1 MKRILTLA
9 VAGLVCFGAVAGK
22 KNKQPV
28 PTVSQSAVVVNQ
40 TADQVL
46 IEHNANTV
54 HSMASIT
61 KLMTA
66 MVVLDQMPNPYQEIK
81 LKAAYMGKR
90 VYTVKEL
97 LDLALIRSDNHAAET
112 LSKHF
117 LGNRTEF
124 IEAMNL
130 KAWRLGMMSAQFVDP
145 TGIGAANS
153 ATAKDIAR
161 MVMAAGEYPDIRRS
175 ANATVE
181 VSAGAGRQARTVQI
195 NNTNKDIL
203 SEFDNIVVSKTGT
216 TSQAGRCLAM
226 LIEKAGQVYAV
237 VILGEPNKIK
247 RDSRA
252 RAIIQDSLTV
262 KEVIS
267 SL

>member
-1 MKRILTLA
+1 MIAGLLCFNA
-9 VAGLVCFGAVAGK
+9 VAN
-22 KNKQPV
+22 KNKQSR
-28 PTVSQSAVVVNQ
+28 TVVAQSAVVVNQ

-46 IEHNANTV
+46 VDHNADRV

-66 MVVLDQMPNPYQEIK
+66 MIVLDQMPNLYQEIK
-81 LKAAYMGKR
+81 LKSAYMGKR

-97 LDLALIRSDNHAAET
+97 LDLTLIRSDNHAAET
-112 LSKHF
+112 LSKTF
-117 LGNRTEF
+117 LSDRTEF
-124 IEAMNL
+124 IEAMNA
-130 KAWRLGMMSAQFVDP
+130 KAWRLGMFSARFVDP
-145 TGIGAANS
+145 TGIGADNS

-175 ANATVE
+175 ANATAE
-181 VSAGAGRQARTVQI
+181 VSTGAGRHARTVRVD
-195 NNTNKDIL
+195 NTNKDIL
-203 SEFDNIVVSKTGT
+203 SEFNNIVVSKTGT
-216 TSQAGRCLAM
+216 TSQAGRCLVM

-237 VILGEPNKIK
+237 VILGEPNKAK
-247 RDSRA
+247 RDLRA

-262 KEVIS
+262 KEVVG